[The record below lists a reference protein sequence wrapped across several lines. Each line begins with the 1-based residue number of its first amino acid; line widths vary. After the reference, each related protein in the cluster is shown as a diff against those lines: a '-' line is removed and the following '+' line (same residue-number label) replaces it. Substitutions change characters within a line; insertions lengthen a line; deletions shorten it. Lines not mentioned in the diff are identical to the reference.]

1 MDEERPTEREEGER
15 MTKLP
20 PETLTKL
27 LHDTF
32 AKKRNWLHA
41 IIRREYGAGN
51 PPAFIDWVAERAC
64 VHSYEY
70 YLKKLHDGAP
80 STFDDCLTEQDVLNR
95 LKMKAKSNAIDLI
108 RKKERSSIVHGI
120 LDAPRSEDED
130 GSTNLEYFEALSL
143 THGEDQVLEE
153 LTIREVAEKL
163 SELSEDDRQFLERL
177 IGAQVEGNYARPP
190 FKAIAEELGVSPHK
204 IKYRWK
210 KLQAK
215 IIYLIEENR

>member
-1 MDEERPTEREEGER
+1 

-20 PETLTKL
+20 PETLTQL

-32 AKKRNWLHA
+32 ADKRDWLQY
-41 IIRREYGAGN
+41 IIRLEFGAGN
-51 PPAFIDWVAERAC
+51 PAAFIDWVAERAS
-64 VHSYEY
+64 VDSYEY
-70 YLKKLHDGAP
+70 YLKKLNDGTT

-108 RKKERSSIVHGI
+108 RRKERSSIVHGV

-163 SELSEDDRQFLERL
+163 SELSEDDRQFLEKL
-177 IGAQVEGNYARPP
+177 IGAQVEGDYARPP
-190 FKAIAEELGVSPHK
+190 FKAVAEELGVSPHK

-215 IIYLIEENR
+215 IMYLIEENRE